1 VEPTYTRDGL
11 LIDDPDVFPG
21 TGERDSPPAEREF
34 GEMAV
39 PRDPREHKWDEEN
52 DGVNRVLW
60 DAAGSDNV
68 PLMQQAI
75 EDGAAVNAANPGEP
89 ENTPAS
95 ARRAPRPDARPAR
108 SEVELNASVG
118 NPSSCRRH
126 VPLDSAAPRCVQRG
140 EAGGHCAA

>member
-1 VEPTYTRDGL
+1 
-11 LIDDPDVFPG
+11 
-21 TGERDSPPAEREF
+21 
-34 GEMAV
+34 M

-89 ENTPAS
+89 ENTPAG